1 MFITVPVYY
10 YCTAV
15 CISLLIC
22 YIPELRGMFTI
33 SRWRKANYY
42 YISWH
47 SCTKYILVRSI
58 FFLYIWYIPADI
70 LICTCEKRYDT
81 YYDVSLYEYIYSLS
95 EYIRINSTYDNADWH
110 PTDIGMKYV
119 CNAHTSIH
127 GWMANGIL
135 RSRSFSW
142 YKSRVA
148 YITDE
153 GNLLV
158 LIIISFD
165 N

>member
-1 MFITVPVYY
+1 M
-10 YCTAV
+10 V
-15 CISLLIC
+15 CSLLAVDEK
-22 YIPELRGMFTI
+22 PTI
-33 SRWRKANYY
+33 I
-42 YISWH
+42 ISPDIHARNIYW
-47 SCTKYILVRSI
+47 YVAF